1 MYCKIYKVI
10 AIVLLILGFFGGIVL
25 GDIYSIPLSQDGELS
40 WKNLY
45 PSESTEK
52 FNSTLML
59 GTWLSSFVL
68 SVFIFSIYSICS
80 RLEIIIENTTIK
92 NEKSDSRS
100 KTSVK
105 KSNSKNT
112 EKIIQE

>member
-10 AIVLLILGFFGGIVL
+10 AIVLLILGFIGGIVL

-45 PSESTEK
+45 SSEPTEK

-59 GTWLSSFVL
+59 GVWFSSFIL
-68 SVFIFSIYSICS
+68 SIFIFGVYSICN
-80 RLEIIIENTTIK
+80 RLEMIIKNTTIK
-92 NEKSDSRS
+92 HSNKNKINTR
-100 KTSVK
+100 
-105 KSNSKNT
+105 NSKSINT